1 MRVPHRHQAA
11 LGVAHVSLLVAALSL
26 ALWLLH
32 ISTGTASSMI
42 VVVVAVY
49 GGAAFVIV
57 RATRRR
63 AAAHDAA
70 QRRNQRADKH
80 GWGTGR

>member
-1 MRVPHRHQAA
+1 MRGPHRRQAA
-11 LGVAHVSLLVAALSL
+11 LGVAHVSLLVVTLSP

-32 ISTGTASSMI
+32 MSTGTAVSM
-42 VVVVAVY
+42 VVFVVAVY

-57 RATRRR
+57 RTTRRR
-63 AAAHDAA
+63 SAIREAA